1 MVFFVYIIYSEK
13 RDKYYIGYTADL
25 VTRVDKHNLGATTS
39 TRSGIPWIL
48 VYSEEFE
55 NKTDAIKREIAI
67 KKKKSRKYIES
78 LIANHKI
85 KERSYLSI

>member
-1 MVFFVYIIYSEK
+1 MVFFIYIIYSEK
-13 RDKYYIGYTADL
+13 RDKYYIGYTANL
-25 VTRVDKHNLGATTS
+25 RTRVEKHNLGATRS

-55 NKTDAIKREIAI
+55 NKSDAMKRELAI

-78 LIANHKI
+78 LIANNDPG
-85 KERSYLSI
+85 